1 MRNILDKIGKKQLLF
16 IYYGSASHAGCKGFR
31 KFMYDLSAQTSLR
44 NVVFVEVDLDLQA
57 LREVGMQRKIQ
68 VLPTVEAW
76 RGGTCLDT
84 AKGGEPAKVM
94 EMLDRHFDEIK
105 DSGGGIT
112 TVQVAEAVFVA
123 GVVWALW
130 SLVQRRRGK
139 STSKGGQQD
148 TRGGR
153 QDKQR
158 RGFLSWLLSS

>member
-1 MRNILDKIGKKQLLF
+1 MQ
-16 IYYGSASHAGCKGFR
+16 
-31 KFMYDLSAQTSLR
+31 
-44 NVVFVEVDLDLQA
+44 
-57 LREVGMQRKIQ
+57 EVGMQRKIQ

-123 GVVWALW
+123 GVVWALCN
-130 SLVQRRRGK
+130 Q
-139 STSKGGQQD
+139 
-148 TRGGR
+148 
-153 QDKQR
+153 
-158 RGFLSWLLSS
+158 LSSCSDVCFFVCVFSYSFQILGTEQAACCAVY